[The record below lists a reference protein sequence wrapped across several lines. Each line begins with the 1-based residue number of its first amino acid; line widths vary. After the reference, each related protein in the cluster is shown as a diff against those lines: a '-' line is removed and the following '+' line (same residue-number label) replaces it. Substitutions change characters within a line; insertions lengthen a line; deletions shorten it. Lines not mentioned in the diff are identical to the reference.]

1 MLCPVCRANN
11 DSGPT
16 CRRCKAD
23 LSPLFDLES
32 RRGELLAAAQARLGN
47 EAALGA
53 AQAADDLRHGADARQ
68 LVALASLLAGDH
80 AGAWQAY
87 QRARAER

>member
-1 MLCPVCRANN
+1 MVCPVCRANN

-23 LSPLFDLES
+23 LSLLFDLDS
-32 RRGELLAAAQARLGN
+32 HRAAQLATAQSLLGD
-47 EAALGA
+47 EAACTA
-53 AQAADDLRHGADARQ
+53 AQAADDIRRGADAQ
-68 LVALASLLAGDH
+68 QLLAVGALLCGDY

-87 QRARAER
+87 ARARG